1 MSIVDLLVIR
11 LSSNNA
17 FCGAYCDATA
27 ESCDGWFVDPY
38 DGTFPATVIVATTAV
53 YDDASGGT
61 CCDSIVGGCNRRA
74 LGCVEGWLLT

>member
-17 FCGAYCDATA
+17 FCGPYCDATA

-38 DGTFPATVIVATTAV
+38 DGTFPVTVIVAATVV
-53 YDDASGGT
+53 YDDAGGGT
-61 CCDSIVGGCNRRA
+61 CCDPTVGGYNRRA
-74 LGCVEGWLLT
+74 LGHVAGRILT